1 MASVSNARLNA
12 TGAVLCRIKCDSPC
26 HIICDWA
33 QFQAEIR
40 TLGEARQCG
49 EARSRICQISMPWWV
64 LLLVEAE
71 TRHKL
76 GDFSQSQII
85 WQPQSR
91 LMWRLTSSLEN
102 AHSDGFLL
110 KPDRAFAAAVFY
122 YGTVCAL
129 TGPAGLPRPTP
140 EISFRCISMDV
151 FYRAQAKRA
160 LAWANK
166 EAERD
171 QSARA
176 AGK

>member
-1 MASVSNARLNA
+1 MRVLSEAVVSNARLNA
-12 TGAVLCRIKCDSPC
+12 TGAVLCRIKYDSPC

-91 LMWRLTSSLEN
+91 LMRRLTPRRLPQSGIHGSVYTRRYLVPADSSVQGDE
-102 AHSDGFLL
+102 
-110 KPDRAFAAAVFY
+110 
-122 YGTVCAL
+122 
-129 TGPAGLPRPTP
+129 
-140 EISFRCISMDV
+140 
-151 FYRAQAKRA
+151 
-160 LAWANK
+160 
-166 EAERD
+166 
-171 QSARA
+171 
-176 AGK
+176 

>member
-1 MASVSNARLNA
+1 MARSTHPRPGKKPAQPYHHGDLRRALLDEALLSNARLNA

-49 EARSRICQISMPWWV
+49 EARSRFCQISMPWWV

-85 WQPQSR
+85 WQPQ
-91 LMWRLTSSLEN
+91 
-102 AHSDGFLL
+102 
-110 KPDRAFAAAVFY
+110 
-122 YGTVCAL
+122 
-129 TGPAGLPRPTP
+129 
-140 EISFRCISMDV
+140 
-151 FYRAQAKRA
+151 
-160 LAWANK
+160 
-166 EAERD
+166 
-171 QSARA
+171 
-176 AGK
+176 